1 MLVKCVQLIV
11 LILGICLAADNAAAA
26 TKIIFDFDMLT
37 DCDDAG
43 LLAMAHAFAD
53 DGEIEIVATL
63 LNGRD
68 NNDKHG
74 AVVSAINHYYGRKHI
89 PIGVSKRPD
98 SRIQN
103 KSSSYSKQVWDEFPH
118 DGLLDV
124 DRPDAIDVFRA
135 ALSKSPDKSVVII
148 AVGFM
153 INLEDLLKSPPDK
166 IDSRS
171 GFDLVKAKVKNAVI
185 AGGTFPKGNGAY
197 NFNFDNPGESAS
209 DNATKYVMEN
219 WPDREAPIMFSG
231 EEIGIK
237 IITGKVYNDHL
248 TDSPVKRTYEL
259 AYDALSNGRPSW
271 DQTALLYAVRGL
283 SHGSVTYWTARTT
296 GHISIGRAGSNTWKI
311 SPDKNHSYLIE
322 SAKPSVIAKIIDEYM
337 VKPPQRRPQGHRMKE

>member
-1 MLVKCVQLIV
+1 MFEKYVQLIV
-11 LILGICLAADNAAAA
+11 LVLGIGLATNNAAAA
-26 TKIIFDFDMLT
+26 TRIIFDFDMLT

-53 DGEIEIVATL
+53 DGKIEILATL
-63 LNGRD
+63 LNGSD
-68 NNDKHG
+68 NHDKHG
-74 AVVSAINHYYGRKHI
+74 AVVSAINYYYGRKHI

-98 SRIQN
+98 ANIQN
-103 KSSSYSKQVWDEFPH
+103 KSSSYSSQVWDEFPH

-135 ALSKSPDKSVVII
+135 ALSKSPDKSVVVI

-153 INLEDLLKSPPDK
+153 INLEDLLKSSPDK
-166 IDSRS
+166 IDHRN
-171 GFDLVKAKVKNAVI
+171 GVDLVKAKVKELVI
-185 AGGTFPKGNGAY
+185 TGGTFPSGNGAY

-209 DNATKYVMEN
+209 DNATKFVMEN
-219 WPDREAPIMFSG
+219 WPDAEAPIMFSG

-237 IITGKVYNDHL
+237 IITGKVYNDRL

-259 AYDALSNGRPSW
+259 AYDALSKGRPTW
-271 DQTALLYAVRGL
+271 DQTALLYAVHGL
-283 SHGSVTYWTARTT
+283 SHGGITYWTAQTT
-296 GHISIGRAGSNTWKI
+296 GHISIGRAGSNTWKS

-322 SAKPSVIAKIIDEYM
+322 SAEPAVIAKIIDEYM
-337 VKPPQRRPQGHRMKE
+337 VKTPRRSSQGRRNKN

>member
-1 MLVKCVQLIV
+1 MGLSTDV
-11 LILGICLAADNAAAA
+11 AAI
-26 TKIIFDFDMLT
+26 KVIFDFDMLT

-53 DGEIEIVATL
+53 DGEIEILATL
-63 LNGRD
+63 LNGSD

-74 AVVSAINHYYGRKHI
+74 AVVSAINYYYNRKDI

-98 SRIQN
+98 SNIQN
-103 KSSSYSKQVWDEFPH
+103 KFSSYSKQVWNEFPH
-118 DGLLDV
+118 DNILDV

-135 ALSKSPDKSVVII
+135 ALSKAPDKSVVII

-153 INLEDLLKSPPDK
+153 INLEDLLKSPGDD
-166 IDSRS
+166 IDSRN
-171 GFDLVKAKVKNAVI
+171 GLELVKAKVISAVI
-185 AGGTFPKGNGAY
+185 TGGTLPRGNGAY

-219 WPDREAPIMFSG
+219 WPDYEAPIMFSG

-237 IITGKVYNDHL
+237 IITGKVYNNHL
-248 TDSPVKRTYEL
+248 TNSPAKRTYEL
-259 AYDALSNGRPSW
+259 AYNALVKGRPSW

-283 SHGSVTYWTARTT
+283 SHNNITYWTAQTT
-296 GHISIGRAGSNTWKI
+296 GHISIGSAGSNTWKT

-322 SAKPSVIAKIIDEYM
+322 SSEPSVIAKIIDDYM
-337 VKPPQRRPQGHRMKE
+337 IKPPRKNRQSNMKLLK

>member
-1 MLVKCVQLIV
+1 MHVITLAISVGLIANAG
-11 LILGICLAADNAAAA
+11 LTANAAE

-53 DGEIEIVATL
+53 DGEIEILATL
-63 LNGRD
+63 LNGSD

-74 AVVSAINHYYGRKHI
+74 AVVSAINYYYDRKDI

-98 SRIQN
+98 SINQN
-103 KSSSYSKQVWDEFPH
+103 KSSSYSRQVWDEFPH
-118 DGLLDV
+118 DGMLDV

-135 ALSKSPDKSVVII
+135 ALSKAPDRSVVVI

-153 INLEDLLKSPPDK
+153 TNLEDLLKSPGDD
-166 IDSRS
+166 IDGRN
-171 GFDLVKAKVKNAVI
+171 GLELVKAKVKSVVI
-185 AGGTFPKGNGAY
+185 TGGTFPSGNGAY

-219 WPDREAPIMFSG
+219 WPDHEAPIMFSG
-231 EEIGIK
+231 EEIGIE
-237 IITGKVYNDHL
+237 IITGKVFNERL

-259 AYDALSNGRPSW
+259 AYNALVKGRPSW

-283 SHGSVTYWTARTT
+283 SHDNITYWTAQTT
-296 GHISIGRAGSNTWKI
+296 GHISIGAAGSNRWQP
-311 SPDKNHSYLIE
+311 SPDKNHGYLIK
-322 SAKPSVIAKIIDEYM
+322 SAEPSVIAKIIDDYM
-337 VKPPQRRPQGHRMKE
+337 TKPPRRRRLDR

>member
-1 MLVKCVQLIV
+1 MTPGKILNVIGLVFSMGLTAHAGAI
-11 LILGICLAADNAAAA
+11 
-26 TKIIFDFDMLT
+26 KIIFDFDMLT

-53 DGEIEIVATL
+53 DGEIEILATL
-63 LNGRD
+63 LNGSD

-74 AVVSAINHYYGRKHI
+74 AVVSAINHYYGRKNI
-89 PIGVSKRPD
+89 PIGVSKRAD
-98 SRIQN
+98 SNVQN

-118 DGLLDV
+118 DGLLDA

-135 ALSKSPDKSVVII
+135 ALSRSPDKSVVVI

-153 INLEDLLKSPPDK
+153 INLEDLLKSPADD
-166 IDSRS
+166 IDGRN
-171 GFDLVKAKVKNAVI
+171 GLDLVKAKVKGAVI
-185 AGGTFPKGNGAY
+185 TGGTFPSGNGAY

-209 DNATKYVMEN
+209 DDATKYVMEN
-219 WPDREAPIMFSG
+219 WPDKQAPIMFSG
-231 EEIGIK
+231 EEIGLK

-259 AYDALSNGRPSW
+259 AYNALVKGRPTW

-283 SHGSVTYWTARTT
+283 SHGDVVYWTAQTT
-296 GHISIGRAGSNTWKI
+296 GHISIGSGGSNTWVPA
-311 SPDKNHSYLIE
+311 PDKNHAYLIK
-322 SAKPSVIAKIIDEYM
+322 SAEPSVIAKIIDDYM
-337 VKPPQRRPQGHRMKE
+337 IKPPRRRPVK